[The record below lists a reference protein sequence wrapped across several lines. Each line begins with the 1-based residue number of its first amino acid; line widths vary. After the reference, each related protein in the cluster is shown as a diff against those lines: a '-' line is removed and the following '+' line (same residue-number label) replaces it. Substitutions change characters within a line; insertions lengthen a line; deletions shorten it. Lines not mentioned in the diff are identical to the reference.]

1 MTQTTKNILLA
12 TEGNGLNQ
20 KLENLVY
27 QAHIKEKELDERLQ
41 QKAHYL
47 EQLQQQIKEKNLLLQ
62 KLNEAEPVVLVN
74 FNILKNISK
83 FLQNVVVLDLIEN
96 TVSQ

>member
-1 MTQTTKNILLA
+1 MEKEKKDYQRSIRMTQTTKNILLA
-12 TEGNGLNQ
+12 TEGNGLNK

-41 QKAHYL
+41 QKEQYL

-62 KLNEAEPVVLVN
+62 KLNEAEYHIKSLL
-74 FNILKNISK
+74 NI
-83 FLQNVVVLDLIEN
+83 
-96 TVSQ
+96 

>member
-1 MTQTTKNILLA
+1 MEKEKKDYQRSIRMTQTTKDILLA

-41 QKAHYL
+41 QKEQYL
-47 EQLQQQIKEKNLLLQ
+47 EQLQQQIKEKQHLLQ
-62 KLNEAEPVVLVN
+62 KLNEVEYHIKSLL
-74 FNILKNISK
+74 NI
-83 FLQNVVVLDLIEN
+83 
-96 TVSQ
+96 